1 VLFPSIPGSYP
12 VELVVINYSGCVD
25 TVSAF
30 IFIDSD
36 GTITLPNIFT
46 PNGDGDN
53 DRFIPFEAF
62 PGKWTLTIF
71 NRWGVEVFA
80 TENLSQGWNG
90 ADSPS
95 ATYYWVLQPRDEQQ
109 GDSRSGYVMLVRD

>member
-1 VLFPSIPGSYP
+1 
-12 VELVVINYSGCVD
+12 LVVENANGCVD
-25 TVSAF
+25 SLSSF
-30 IFIDSD
+30 ILIESD

-53 DRFIPFEAF
+53 DRFVPFEAF
-62 PGKWTLTIF
+62 PGNWILTIF

-90 ADSPS
+90 DDSPS

-109 GDSRSGYVMLVRD
+109 GENRAGYVMLVRD